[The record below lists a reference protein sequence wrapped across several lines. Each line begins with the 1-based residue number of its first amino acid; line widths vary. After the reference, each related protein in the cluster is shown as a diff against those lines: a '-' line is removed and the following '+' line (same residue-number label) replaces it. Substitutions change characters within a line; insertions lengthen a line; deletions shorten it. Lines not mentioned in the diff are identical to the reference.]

1 LGKVSLYIDEEVWV
15 KFREE
20 VFRKYGNLRK
30 LSKEVEALLR
40 SALVEDTITSGFGKL
55 GIEAKGVISSG
66 EVKGK
71 RPMLKGPPSEKIM
84 KEMRRKRV
92 VEALPRQ

>member
-1 LGKVSLYIDEEVWV
+1 MGKVSLYIDEEVWA

-40 SALVEDTITSGFGKL
+40 STLVEDTITSGFRKL
-55 GIEAKGVISSG
+55 GTEAKGVISSG
-66 EVKGK
+66 EVKEK
-71 RPMLKGPPSEKIM
+71 RPMLKGPPSEKIV
-84 KEMRRKRV
+84 KEMRQKRI